1 MALKG
6 DTVRLEVEFLDTD
19 GYRIEPDEVQ
29 LNIYDRRGV
38 AIQSTSLGDSNR
50 VGEGEYYY
58 DLVIPYTVEDYI
70 TYEFIGT
77 HKNNP
82 VLAREKIH
90 VEFV

>member
-6 DTVRLEVEFLDTD
+6 DTVRLEVEFLDID
-19 GYRIEPDEVQ
+19 GLKIEPYGVS
-29 LNIYDRRGV
+29 LNVYDRKGV
-38 AIQSTSLGDSNR
+38 AIQSTSLGEENR
-50 VGEGEYYY
+50 TGLGEYYY

-70 TYEFIGT
+70 TYEFVGDY
-77 HKNNP
+77 HGNP